1 MAVLSCIHHV
11 EHTPF
16 PKSTKT
22 FIAQSLKI
30 RALQPC
36 MHSRKKTNFGPR
48 LISWKSLESFARKIL
63 PNRLLTRINTQKI
76 VTIV

>member
-1 MAVLSCIHHV
+1 MAVPSCIHHV

-36 MHSRKKTNFGPR
+36 MHSRKRNKLRSSFDFVEKFGKFCPENT
-48 LISWKSLESFARKIL
+48 SESI
-63 PNRLLTRINTQKI
+63 INSN
-76 VTIV
+76 